1 MGKNN
6 DGRRLPNFQDVFVCV
21 TKKHL
26 VNMEHTYFFPAAVE
40 RDYLLTCGTGD

>member
-26 VNMEHTYFFPAAVE
+26 VNMEHTYFF
-40 RDYLLTCGTGD
+40 RQL